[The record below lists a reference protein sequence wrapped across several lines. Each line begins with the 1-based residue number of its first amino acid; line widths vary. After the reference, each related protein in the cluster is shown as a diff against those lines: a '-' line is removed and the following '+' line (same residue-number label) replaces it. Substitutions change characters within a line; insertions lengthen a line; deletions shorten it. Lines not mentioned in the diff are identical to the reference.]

1 MAYPFA
7 VQQGRHEAICVTGHE
22 EQLEI
27 LKLIGKQLKKKTECW
42 VIGGSAMLFY
52 GFKTVT
58 KDADL
63 VFNSEDGRH
72 RLISALE
79 SIGFAQRKHEIRDSK
94 SPVLMERKEERFDIF
109 LNDII
114 STKLSPGMI
123 GRIKEKHEFS
133 NLTINVV
140 SPEDIIVLKCATD
153 RAGDR
158 KDAADIINSREI
170 SWTTILEEA
179 KWQAANGKKAFVVLL
194 FDFVMELKDDYKI
207 QMPKDF
213 LDGLRKE
220 YKAQLTE
227 LLGKEK
233 FRELPKRK

>member
-1 MAYPFA
+1 M
-7 VQQGRHEAICVTGHE
+7 TGHE

-27 LKLIGKQLKKKTECW
+27 FKLIGKQLKKKTECW

-58 KDADL
+58 KDVDL
-63 VFNSEDGRH
+63 VFNNEDERQ
-72 RLISALE
+72 RMISSLE
-79 SIGFAQRKHEIRDSK
+79 SVGFAKRIHEIRDGK
-94 SPVLMERKEERFDIF
+94 APVLMERKEERFDLF

-114 STKLSPGMI
+114 STKLSPGMT
-123 GRIKEKHEFS
+123 GRIKEKHEFNS
-133 NLTINVV
+133 MTVNVV

-153 RAGDR
+153 RSGDR

-170 SWTTILEEA
+170 NWTTILDEA

-213 LDGLRKE
+213 IAVLRKE

-233 FRELPKRK
+233 FRELSQRK